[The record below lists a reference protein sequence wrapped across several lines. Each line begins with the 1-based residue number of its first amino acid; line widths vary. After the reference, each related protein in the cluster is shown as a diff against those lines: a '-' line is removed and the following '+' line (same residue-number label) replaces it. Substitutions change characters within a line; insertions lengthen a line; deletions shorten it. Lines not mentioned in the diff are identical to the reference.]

1 MSSQEEENTLIR
13 REKSRA
19 AYGSFFQRAMLIIYV
34 FSFAFVTKYSHEN

>member
-19 AYGSFFQRAMLIIYV
+19 AYGSFYQSFMLIIYV
-34 FSFAFVTKYSHEN
+34 FSFAFVTKYSREN